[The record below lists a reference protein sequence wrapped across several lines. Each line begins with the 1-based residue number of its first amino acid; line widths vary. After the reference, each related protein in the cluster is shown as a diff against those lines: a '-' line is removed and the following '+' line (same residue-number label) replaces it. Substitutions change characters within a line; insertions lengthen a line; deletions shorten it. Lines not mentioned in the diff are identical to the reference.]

1 MNQQITYD
9 NRAHNCPFY
18 QIPHW
23 LIHGQQFRDLK
34 PEAKLLFGLI
44 LDRLDLSGRNE
55 WRDKNNEAYVYY
67 TIENVEEDL
76 SCSHEKAIK
85 LLNSLEEKKL
95 IRRVRQGL
103 GKPNRIYVTYMDPYS
118 YSEIRNPDL

>member
-1 MNQQITYD
+1 MNKQPIYD
-9 NRAHNCPFY
+9 NRAHDCPFY

-23 LIHGQQFRDLK
+23 LMHGPQFRDLK
-34 PEAKLLFGLI
+34 PEAKLLFGLL

-55 WRDKNNEAYVYY
+55 WRDKNNEVYIYY
-67 TIENVEEDL
+67 TIKNVEEDI

-85 LLNSLEEKKL
+85 LLASLEEKKL

-103 GKPNRIYVTYMDPYS
+103 GKPNRIYFTYMDPYHGL
-118 YSEIRNPDL
+118 EIENPDF